1 MKKKTYLI
9 PSIHCQHCI
18 HTISMELGEIEGV
31 QKVVGNIDTKQVEVV
46 FSEPATDQNIVAVLK
61 EINYTPKE

>member
-61 EINYTPKE
+61 EINYPPKE